1 MKINR
6 VKDFIAKF
14 IDITEI
20 FESVEGIAKQ
30 SIRKAIE
37 MIEGNDDTL
46 DDHYAEAFRMAKDE
60 VEQQRL
66 VEEYPEYYIIFLS
79 ALMVVLEEKIKDKQL
94 DASQKKELN
103 ELLDT
108 VDPIFTELEKK
119 IKEEE
124 ENRKILEAHKQS
136 DANANSD
143 SAGEHS

>member
-1 MKINR
+1 MKVTR

-20 FESVEGIAKQ
+20 FESVEGISKET
-30 SIRKAIE
+30 IRRSIE
-37 MIEGNDDTL
+37 MIEENDDTL

-60 VEQQRL
+60 VEQQKL
-66 VEEYPEYYIIFLS
+66 VEDYPEYYIIFLS

-94 DASQKKELN
+94 DTKQKKDLS

-108 VDPIFTELEKK
+108 IEPIFTELEKRL
-119 IKEEE
+119 KEEE

-143 SAGEHS
+143 SADEPS